1 MATQSASGTIG
12 QIERQTLQLEFS
24 AVREEF
30 DRISTTTEFNGKT
43 LIDGSLTAA
52 IQGSE
57 QITIKLDLYGSNESR
72 INLNQELDLTAI
84 SSTGLGLANLS
95 ITTAEEALIATKQ
108 IEISFNTLTRS
119 RGKIGALQN
128 PLQITLGNLG
138 VSIENLS
145 AADSTIRNANLCWR
159 KSPIDP

>member
-24 AVREEF
+24 APPEEF

-43 LIDGSLTAA
+43 QIEGSLAA
-52 IQGSE
+52 DIQESE
-57 QITIKLDLYGSNESR
+57 QVTIQLGLDGSNESL
-72 INLNQELDLTAI
+72 INLNQELDLTA
-84 SSTGLGLANLS
+84 SGSNGLGLANLS
-95 ITTAEEALIATKQ
+95 ITTAEEALIATEK

-119 RGKIGALQN
+119 RGKTAALQN
-128 PLQITLGNLG
+128 RLQITLGNLG

-145 AADSTIRNANLCWR
+145 AADSTIRNAKLCWR
-159 KSPIDP
+159 KSHFDQ

>member
-57 QITIKLDLYGSNESR
+57 QITIKLDLDGSNESR

-119 RGKIGALQN
+119 RGKIGAL
-128 PLQITLGNLG
+128 
-138 VSIENLS
+138 
-145 AADSTIRNANLCWR
+145 
-159 KSPIDP
+159 

>member
-57 QITIKLDLYGSNESR
+57 QITIKLDLDGSNESR
-72 INLNQELDLTAI
+72 INLNQELDLTTI

-128 PLQITLGNLG
+128 PL
-138 VSIENLS
+138 
-145 AADSTIRNANLCWR
+145 
-159 KSPIDP
+159 

>member
-57 QITIKLDLYGSNESR
+57 QITIKLDLDGSNESR

-128 PLQITLGNLG
+128 PL
-138 VSIENLS
+138 
-145 AADSTIRNANLCWR
+145 
-159 KSPIDP
+159 